1 MPHDIHLPPLS
12 SDRTWRKP
20 YLRYVAGRGVSTAG
34 TNLVN
39 VVMAFAV
46 LQVGGSGLSAGL
58 VLGCSV
64 AAQTLL
70 LPYGGVLADRVPRR
84 ALAVSANFLLAG
96 VQTLLGI
103 LLTATPG
110 QVTLWMFATA
120 AMTTGAAT
128 ALAQPAFQGLI
139 VELVPASALQKAN
152 ASLRLVL
159 NLARIAVPGLGS
171 LLGAA
176 FGFGQVLIAGGLS
189 FAACSLILTG
199 LHSKAPSPSRAATRH
214 SWREGWQAF
223 SSRPWMWAYAL
234 AGTLAVPLWLA
245 GYQLLGPLILSGTS
259 EGAAYWGWAV
269 SAFSAG
275 MVLGSLIALRWHPRR
290 LMLACV
296 SVQLIWPLPLAI
308 LASAPQPP
316 LLLPAMLL
324 SGISLELAVVFFETA
339 KQQQI
344 PEHLIGR
351 VTSLT
356 MLGENALVPLGYI
369 LAGAVADWAG
379 ASTVMW
385 TCALGILL
393 SNAALLFLPG
403 IRRLQAVV
411 ASAVLAQEEDMRVA
425 SQPSSA

>member
-1 MPHDIHLPPLS
+1 MPQELRTPPLPPK
-12 SDRTWRKP
+12 RTWRMP
-20 YLRYVAGRGVSTAG
+20 YIRYVAARGVSTAG

-46 LQVGGSGLSAGL
+46 LQVGGSGLAAGM

-70 LPYGGVLADRVPRR
+70 LPYGGVLADRLSRR
-84 ALAVSANFLLAG
+84 TLAISANLVLAC
-96 VQTLLGI
+96 VQTILGVV
-103 LLTATPG
+103 LTTGPER
-110 QVTLWMFATA
+110 VSLWMFAVTA
-120 AMTTGAAT
+120 TTTGAAT

-139 VELVPASALQKAN
+139 VELVPAQALQKAN

-171 LLGAA
+171 LLGAT

-199 LHSKAPSPSRAATRH
+199 LHPQPPTHARTGTRH
-214 SWREGWQAF
+214 RWREGWHAF
-223 SSRPWMWAYAL
+223 ASRPWMWSYAL

-245 GYQLLGPLILSGTS
+245 GYQLLGPLILSATPQ
-259 EGAAYWGWAV
+259 GAGHWGWAV

-296 SVQLIWPLPLAI
+296 TVQLIWPLPLAV
-308 LASAPQPP
+308 LATEPQLP
-316 LLLPAMLL
+316 LLLPSMLL

-339 KQQQI
+339 KQQQV
-344 PEHLIGR
+344 PGHLIGR

-369 LAGAVADWAG
+369 LAGAVADRAG

-393 SNAALLFLPG
+393 SNAALLLLPG
-403 IRRLQAVV
+403 IRRLRTTAGP
-411 ASAVLAQEEDMRVA
+411 ASLPEKDLRFS
-425 SQPSSA
+425 SQPSNA

>member
-1 MPHDIHLPPLS
+1 MPHDIHPPPPAP
-12 SDRTWRKP
+12 DHTWRKP
-20 YLRYVAGRGVSTAG
+20 YLRYIAGRGVSTAG

-46 LQVGGSGLSAGL
+46 LQTGGSGLSAGL

-70 LPYGGVLADRVPRR
+70 LPYGGVLADRIHRR
-84 ALAVSANFLLAG
+84 TLAASANLVLAC

-103 LLTATPG
+103 LLTAAPD
-110 QVTLWMFATA
+110 QVTLWMFAA
-120 AMTTGAAT
+120 AATTTGAAT

-139 VELVPASALQKAN
+139 VEIVPATALQNAN
-152 ASLRLVL
+152 ASLRLIL

-176 FGFGQVLIAGGLS
+176 FGFGQVLIIGGLS
-189 FAACSLILTG
+189 FAACALILTG
-199 LHSKAPSPSRAATRH
+199 LRPQPSARPRTTSRH
-214 SWREGWQAF
+214 SWREGWHAF

-245 GYQLLGPLILSGTS
+245 GYQLLGPLILSKSSG
-259 EGAAYWGWAV
+259 GPAYWGWAV

-275 MVLGSLIALRWHPRR
+275 MVLGSLVALRWHPRR

-296 SVQLIWPLPLAI
+296 TVQLIWPLPLAV
-308 LASAPQPP
+308 LATTPQLP
-316 LLLPAMLL
+316 LLLPSMLL

-339 KQQQI
+339 KQQQV

-393 SNAALLFLPG
+393 SNAVLLLLPG
-403 IRRLQAVV
+403 IRRLQSV
-411 ASAVLAQEEDMRVA
+411 ASPAPVLKEDLRVS
-425 SQPSSA
+425 SQTNSA

>member
-1 MPHDIHLPPLS
+1 MRHDKHSSPAT
-12 SDRTWRKP
+12 SDRSWRGP

-64 AAQTLL
+64 ATQTLL
-70 LPYGGVLADRVPRR
+70 LPYGGVLADRIPRR
-84 ALAVSANFLLAG
+84 ALAVGANLVLAC
-96 VQTLLGI
+96 VQGLLGT
-103 LLTATPG
+103 LLTAAPEHAA
-110 QVTLWMFATA
+110 VWMFAATA
-120 AMTTGAAT
+120 TVTGAAT
-128 ALAQPAFQGLI
+128 AAVQPAFQGLI
-139 VELVPASALQKAN
+139 VELVPAATLQKAN

-171 LLGAA
+171 LLGAT
-176 FGFGQVLIAGGLS
+176 FGFGQVLIAGALS
-189 FAACSLILTG
+189 FAACSLILMG
-199 LHSKAPSPSRAATRH
+199 LRPKAQDRPRTAARH

-223 SSRPWMWAYAL
+223 SSRPWMWGYAL

-259 EGAAYWGWAV
+259 GGASYWGWAV

-275 MVLGSLIALRWHPRR
+275 MVIGSVVALRWHPQH

-296 SVQLIWPLPLAI
+296 VVQLIWPLPLAV
-308 LASAPQPP
+308 LATAPQLPW
-316 LLLPAMLL
+316 LLISMLV
-324 SGISLELAVVFFETA
+324 SGMSLELAVVFFETA
-339 KQQQI
+339 KQQQV

-356 MLGENALVPLGYI
+356 MLGENALVPLGYV
-369 LAGAVADWAG
+369 LAGSVADWLG
-379 ASTVMW
+379 APAVMW

-393 SNAALLFLPG
+393 TNVVLLFVPSV
-403 IRRLQAVV
+403 RNLQTISV
-411 ASAVLAQEEDMRVA
+411 SEPAQESEVPAGSR
-425 SQPSSA
+425 